1 MKQYRQTDLKNLRH
15 RPATDFVQ
23 SMKAFLSCLPDKQ
36 YIYTSDETIADFR
49 ENSFHKQRTGL
60 FKAVLASAAVLL
72 FTVGMTLLLRSHIF
86 GPKEIIVQTQ
96 PRNVQAEKIAE
107 IVDFEKKINEKKRQY
122 QELEKT
128 TIRTIERMND
138 PVCENILIFRYC
150 YRRSWKYIADKLHY
164 RESYIFAL
172 HSKALEKVYPLIDWA
187 AE

>member
-1 MKQYRQTDLKNLRH
+1 MTDREAAARQWIQRHDYLR
-15 RPATDFVQ
+15 DE
-23 SMKAFLSCLPDKQ
+23 
-36 YIYTSDETIADFR
+36 ITSLE
-49 ENSFHKQRTGL
+49 
-60 FKAVLASAAVLL
+60 
-72 FTVGMTLLLRSHIF
+72 LRLEEMRDQVNKSVAP
-86 GPKEIIVQTQ
+86 PKEIIVQTQ

-164 RESYIFAL
+164 RESYIFSL